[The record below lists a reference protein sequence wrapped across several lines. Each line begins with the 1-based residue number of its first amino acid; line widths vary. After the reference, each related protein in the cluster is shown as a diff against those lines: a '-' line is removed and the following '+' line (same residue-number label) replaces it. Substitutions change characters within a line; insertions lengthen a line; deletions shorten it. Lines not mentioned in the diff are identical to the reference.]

1 MAVPSDSEE
10 QRQIVP
16 EAAPIEA
23 LPGPADSND
32 PALKEAVQF
41 STKKSAQQLADE
53 ARQRDHYRG
62 EKFRDHFEILAI
74 CSMYLIFSTMCIF
87 GIIWILHMILPD
99 NCDTQKCFLW
109 TFKLCRWLSPDQIT
123 ILQDIVTG
131 GLIGGILADHFKRRM
146 DRT

>member
-1 MAVPSDSEE
+1 MVVPPDSEE

-16 EAAPIEA
+16 EAAPLEA
-23 LPGPADSND
+23 QPGPADYND

-62 EKFRDHFEILAI
+62 EKFRDNFEILAI
-74 CSMYLIFSTMCIF
+74 CSMYLIFATMCIF
-87 GIIWILHMILPD
+87 GIVWILHMLLPD
-99 NCDTQKCFLW
+99 HCDSAKCLIYGIKF
-109 TFKLCRWLSPDQIT
+109 CRWLSSDQIT

-146 DRT
+146 DRN